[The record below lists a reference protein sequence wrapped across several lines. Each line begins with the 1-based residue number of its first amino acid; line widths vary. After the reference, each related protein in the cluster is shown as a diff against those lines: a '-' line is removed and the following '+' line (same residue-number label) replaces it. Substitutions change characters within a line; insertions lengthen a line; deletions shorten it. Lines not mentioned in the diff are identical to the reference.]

1 MKTMLIAGNW
11 KMNTTIDETEILT
24 RQIIEGITNNLD
36 PNVDV
41 LICPPSINLSSA
53 SKLIKDTRLRLGAQN
68 CHYEQKGAYTGETSI
83 SMLTSLGC
91 SHVIL
96 GHSERRSYFGET
108 NQFINLKVKAAVQS
122 NLIALLCIGETKDE
136 RENNKTW
143 EVLESQ
149 LFSCLIG
156 VDGNLLEKVVI
167 AYEPVWAIGT
177 GLTATNDQI
186 QEAHARIK
194 NYISEIKGIPG
205 RTVPVLYGGSL
216 NEKNALE
223 ILSIQDV
230 NGGLIGGASLTS
242 NSFLSIINSA
252 QRVIN

>member
-11 KMNTTIDETEILT
+11 KMNKNIDETELLT
-24 RQIIEGITNNLD
+24 SQFISGITNNLD
-36 PNVDV
+36 PNVEV
-41 LICPPSINLSSA
+41 LICPPFTNLCSS

-68 CHYEQKGAYTGETSI
+68 CHYEKNGAFTGEISI
-83 SMLTSLGC
+83 EMLISLGC
-91 SHVIL
+91 TYVIV
-96 GHSERRSYFGET
+96 GHSERRALFNET
-108 NQFINLKVKAAVQS
+108 NQFINLKVKAIVQS
-122 NLIALLCIGETKDE
+122 SLKAILCIGETKEE

-156 VDGNLLEKVVI
+156 IDGALLENVVI

-177 GLTATNDQI
+177 GLTASNEQI

-194 NYISEIKGIPG
+194 NYISEIKGVPG
-205 RTVPVLYGGSL
+205 LTVPVLYGGSL
-216 NEKNALE
+216 NESNAKD

-230 NGGLIGGASLTS
+230 NGGLIGGASLKAEP
-242 NSFLSIINSA
+242 FLSIINIA
-252 QRVIN
+252 QRIIN

>member
-53 SKLIKDTRLRLGAQN
+53 SRLIKDTRLRLGAQN

-122 NLIALLCIGETKDE
+122 NLFAILCIGETKDE

-156 VDGNLLEKVVI
+156 IDGNLLEKVVI

>member
-1 MKTMLIAGNW
+1 MLIAGNW

-53 SKLIKDTRLRLGAQN
+53 SRLIKDTRLRLGAQN

-122 NLIALLCIGETKDE
+122 NLFAILCIGETKDE

-156 VDGNLLEKVVI
+156 IDGNLLEKVVI

>member
-11 KMNTTIDETEILT
+11 KMNTNIDETEILT
-24 RQIIEGITNNLD
+24 SQIIDGITNNLD

-122 NLIALLCIGETKDE
+122 NLFAILCIGETKDE
-136 RENNKTW
+136 RDNNKTW

-156 VDGNLLEKVVI
+156 IDGNLLEKVVI